1 MNRFRNNR
9 FNSNTTGI
17 NEDLKIEITKK
28 LNEFINDETKRGIH
42 SMLLTL
48 KLFIK
53 LIIFFVNLFK

>member
-17 NEDLKIEITKK
+17 NEDLKIAITKK

-42 SMLLTL
+42 SMLSTL
-48 KLFIK
+48 K
-53 LIIFFVNLFK
+53 